1 MTPNATVYHQGWRW
15 YHTLM
20 PTSRRRYQVTET
32 DEVARALDE
41 AAKRWPDEPRSRLIV
56 RAITAGGKAL
66 AKDAA
71 LDIRLA
77 TLKRLQGSDAEAYEP
92 GYLESLRSDWPA

>member
-1 MTPNATVYHQGWRW
+1 MYHLVSRW
-15 YHTLM
+15 YHTLV

-41 AAKRWPDEPRSRLIV
+41 AAKRWPNEPRSRLIV
-56 RAITAGGKAL
+56 RAITAGGDSL

-77 TLKRLQGSDAEAYEP
+77 TLRRLQGSYPDAYGP
-92 GYLESLRSDWPA
+92 GYLETLRDDWPA